1 MRLITQKRVA
11 FLTIVILTLQIALVL
26 ESVVYSENDA
36 SEQSLDEVE
45 ATQLLN
51 QTSAF
56 NFENQAFHQAQ
67 DIEEIQEFSFVA
79 KTFTTTVNQ
88 QTILHF
94 TSKIAAN
101 QVLVRIPPEGKIVEE
116 QLDEGTSIVHSHG
129 EYWNLHTSGEQTT
142 FNLPV
147 TFSTAGGYFLT
158 IDNDADHFYLEV
170 EDSIQEKGE
179 EPIETLSE
187 ADQSMAIEQED
198 SSLEKDSLVLEPVV
212 AQEEHLSI
220 SEELKSE
227 EDERILEKIT
237 DVQNRSRVLVSNW
250 SDFRSAWNNSSRTE
264 IVLNRDVR
272 FSSGLFTS
280 LNERSTS
287 VIISKQSPYEG
298 GGGIGMLSRETSTEN
313 LRMSGNANLT
323 ISEIRTQSA
332 TFTPSIPNVVHSG
345 SGKVI
350 YTNSASDASAE
361 GGGVRAQNVVIESGS
376 TILTT
381 VALLNNGT
389 LEIMSNGSLFSTG
402 INNLNSG
409 SAVTTFQNS
418 NIYIKGND
426 FIMRETALYNSNR
439 LTWNAVDLHLSGGNG
454 STINS
459 AVTNP
464 DDFSVRYP
472 STGLG
477 NYSAILLN
485 GRGSG
490 GWVDP
495 PVPTGEVIISYQD
508 TEGITLADSEVLS
521 GPIGDA
527 YSSTAKDIQGYSLT
541 EVPENATGVFT
552 ALPISV
558 TYVYEEETIV
568 SPVDPLD
575 PGTDVD
581 PENPPVLP
589 ENQEKLSIDFA
600 SQFDFGSQDIS
611 VQDKNYYAQPQR
623 LLNEDGTVN
632 EQEKR
637 PNYVQI
643 SDRRS
648 ETDRNGWQLSVTQNN
663 QFSTEN
669 GKELS
674 GARMRLTNQQLATAH
689 GGTAPSLQQTEPLE
703 LVPGAKRVLLMA
715 QGNEGTGTWIYR
727 FGDANT
733 AGNSVVLD
741 VPKGANPEATSYS
754 STFTWELSAVPGN

>member
-1 MRLITQKRVA
+1 MRLITQKKVA
-11 FLTIVILTLQIALVL
+11 FLTIVVLILQIVLVL
-26 ESVVYSENDA
+26 ESIVYSENDA
-36 SEQSLDEVE
+36 SEQSLDKVE
-45 ATQLLN
+45 TTQLLN
-51 QTSAF
+51 QTNAF
-56 NFENQAFHQAQ
+56 NFEDYAFQQAQ
-67 DIEEIQEFSFVA
+67 DIEEIQEFSFVV

-88 QTILHF
+88 PTILHF

-101 QVLVRIPPEGKIVEE
+101 QVLVRIPSEGEIIEE
-116 QLDEGTSIVHSHG
+116 QLDHGSSLVHSHG
-129 EYWNLHTSGEQTT
+129 EYWNLHTSEEQTT

-147 TFSTAGGYFLT
+147 TFSTAGSYFLT
-158 IDNDADHFYLEV
+158 VDNDADHFYLEV
-170 EDSIQEKGE
+170 EEAVQENVD
-179 EPIETLSE
+179 EPIETPSE
-187 ADQSMAIEQED
+187 ADQSMLIVQED
-198 SSLEKDSLVLEPVV
+198 SSSEKDNLVLQPIV
-212 AQEEHLSI
+212 AEEEHLSI
-220 SEELKSE
+220 SEDLKSVE
-227 EDERILEKIT
+227 EERILEKIT
-237 DVQNRSRVLVSNW
+237 DAENRTIAAVSNW
-250 SDFRSAWNNSSRTE
+250 SQFTAAWNNSSTR
-264 IVLNRDVR
+264 
-272 FSSGLFTS
+272 
-280 LNERSTS
+280 
-287 VIISKQSPYEG
+287 IISVSTQF
-298 GGGIGMLSRETSTEN
+298 LSTDYGASLISRLNPRSFSVTVMSTLTTRPIIN
-313 LRMSGNANLT
+313 FLNTYNNFQITGNDATVIFSNVYINNATAPNSIAQSGN
-323 ISEIRTQSA
+323 
-332 TFTPSIPNVVHSG
+332 
-345 SGKVI
+345 GKVI
-350 YTNSASDASAE
+350 LTGAGVSYNISAQNLLIEDGGLVQGRINLLSDA
-361 GGGVRAQNVVIESGS
+361 
-376 TILTT
+376 
-381 VALLNNGT
+381 T
-389 LEIMSNGSLFSTG
+389 LEIFNSTSSRITG
-402 INNLNSG
+402 IANIRGGNAIHTQGENC
-409 SAVTTFQNS
+409 

-426 FIMRETALYNSNR
+426 FFMFQSINNR
-439 LTWNAVDLHLSGGNG
+439 HTWNEVDLHLSGSFG
-454 STINS
+454 SIINS
-459 AVTNP
+459 AFTSP
-464 DDFSVRYP
+464 EDFSVRYP
-472 STGLG
+472 SNGFSNFKT
-477 NYSAILLN
+477 IVLN
-485 GRGSG
+485 GRGSD

-495 PVPTGEVIISYQD
+495 PVTTGEVTIRYQD
-508 TEGITLADSEVLS
+508 TEGTTLSENAVLS
-521 GPIGDA
+521 GPIGEA
-527 YSSTAKDIQGYSLT
+527 YSSTAKDIPAYTLT

-558 TYVYEEETIV
+558 TYVYEEETVV
-568 SPVDPLD
+568 SPVDSLEPE
-575 PGTDVD
+575 TDVN

-589 ENQEKLSIDFA
+589 EDQGRLSIDFA
-600 SQFDFGSQDIS
+600 SQFNFGSQDIS